1 MGELVRFE
9 STVWTVIE
17 NAKRRDP
24 AAIERMIGDYS
35 APLLGFI
42 RNRGFNPEDAEDILQ
57 EVLMRIYDA
66 DFLQKADRLKG
77 KFRSILLGVTKKCIL
92 KHYEK
97 RGALKRGGAASTISL
112 EDLRVSE
119 DGEIPLPT
127 EESEDFNRLWFEN
140 ILRLSLSK
148 LQDECSQNGKAYHR
162 ALLLR
167 IRGAS
172 YQEIGRQLSL
182 SETDVTN
189 LLHAARKRLQAI
201 AEEVIANYSSTSSE
215 YELEAGLLQQVL
227 PG

>member
-42 RNRGFNPEDAEDILQ
+42 RNRGFRSEDAEDLLQ

-66 DFLQKADRLKG
+66 DFLQKADRHKG

-92 KHYEK
+92 KHYER
-97 RGALKRGGAASTISL
+97 RGALKRGGGGSTISI

-119 DGEIPLPT
+119 EGDIPIAT
-127 EESEDFNRLWFEN
+127 EENEDFNRLWFEN
-140 ILRLSLSK
+140 ILRLALKK
-148 LQDECSQNGKAYHR
+148 LEDESARSGKPHHR
-162 ALLLR
+162 ALTLKL
-167 IRGAS
+167 RGAS

-189 LLHAARKRLQAI
+189 LLHAARKKLQAI
-201 AEEVIANYSSTSSE
+201 AEEVIANYSSTNGE
-215 YELEAGLLQQVL
+215 YQQEADLFGRIL
-227 PG
+227 PA